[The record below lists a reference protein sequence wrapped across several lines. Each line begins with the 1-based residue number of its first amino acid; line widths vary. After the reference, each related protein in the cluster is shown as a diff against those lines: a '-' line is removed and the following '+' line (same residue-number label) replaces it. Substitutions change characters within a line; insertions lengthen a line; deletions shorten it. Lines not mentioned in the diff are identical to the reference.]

1 MKTHATRTKEHYSD
15 QKKAMPKKRKPGRP
29 KGPERPFGR
38 GYIKNTRPAYE
49 EGGVNFGRM
58 MLWHPEMEPKIWG
71 MIRQV
76 APWPRWYLA
85 AFRKH
90 YIKDHPVE
98 YNSWKVKQ
106 WRRRKFE
113 ERRLEKRRKG
123 DKLES

>member
-1 MKTHATRTKEHYSD
+1 MGR
-15 QKKAMPKKRKPGRP
+15 KKLNK
-29 KGPERPFGR
+29 PFGR
-38 GYIKNTRPAYE
+38 GYVKETREAYE
-49 EGGVNFGRM
+49 DGGENFGRM

-71 MIRQV
+71 MLREF

-90 YIKDHPVE
+90 YIKDHPQE

-113 ERRLEKRRKG
+113 ERRQAERRKRDRLG
-123 DKLES
+123 G